1 MLTMEDLKAHD
12 CRWPAE
18 AENGEMLFCGE
29 PALDYCPYC
38 AAHAAVAYNKPAAR
52 NVVKKAPPLP
62 PLRAISPGL
71 ES

>member
-29 PALDYCPYC
+29 PILNDGPYC
-38 AAHAAVAYNKPAAR
+38 ATHAAMAYNKPAR
-52 NVVKKAPPLP
+52 YVVKKAPPLP